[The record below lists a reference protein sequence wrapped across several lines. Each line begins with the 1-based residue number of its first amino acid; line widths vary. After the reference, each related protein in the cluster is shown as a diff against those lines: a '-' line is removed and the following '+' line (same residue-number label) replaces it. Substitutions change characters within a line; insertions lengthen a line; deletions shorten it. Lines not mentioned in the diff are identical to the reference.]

1 MEGRGKVTATPLLVL
16 LLLVTATF
24 LHADVAAARRLGDD
38 GGRQQHQPSPP
49 PLVSGSKA
57 SVPSGCT
64 HDPIIHPGPPCPPNT
79 P

>member
-1 MEGRGKVTATPLLVL
+1 MEGRGKVTVAPLLVL
-16 LLLVTATF
+16 VLLVTATF

-64 HDPIIHPGPPCPPNT
+64 HDPSIPGRRCPPPKT